1 MKKSVIYFGMA
12 ALSLLSVGAPTVTHA
27 ATVGTPSDTTGQVT
41 LQAPATGA
49 VTLDTTK
56 LSDILN
62 FGSSEIQY
70 ATAIDQIATAD
81 GDQSKEPTTTDLKV
95 TDDRGNTAG
104 WKLELEQ
111 AQQFTST
118 KKNTALTG
126 AALKIDTSK
135 VTNVGGTQP
144 TGGQINKT
152 GCELTPGIAVELL
165 KANAGEG
172 DGISTMTI
180 NKYDLNIPGKAP
192 KESDTYT
199 TTLTWTFSDTI

>member
-27 ATVGTPSDTTGQVT
+27 AAVKPQTTGQVT
-41 LQAPATGA
+41 LQAPANDA

-56 LSDILN
+56 LPKDLN

-81 GDQSKEPTTTDLKV
+81 GNQTSTPTTTDLEV
-95 TDDRGNTAG
+95 TDDRGTKDG

-118 KKNTALTG
+118 KKNTELTG
-126 AALKIDTSK
+126 AALKIDTSD
-135 VTNVGGTQP
+135 VTNVGGTKP
-144 TGGQINKT
+144 TGGQINQT
-152 GCELTPGIAVELL
+152 GYVLTPKTAVEIL
-165 KANAGEG
+165 KADVGEG

-180 NKYDLNIPGKAP
+180 NKYDLNIPGNAP